1 MWTSAKGDFFCF
13 IPTLSS
19 QTNYLVSVQ
28 ATISDSLYERNNF
41 NVIDYNGIIKPT
53 ILGFN
58 FLVYNVLECEWFLTK
73 N

>member
-53 ILGFN
+53 ILVFN
-58 FLVYNVLECEWFLTK
+58 SSIQCVRM
-73 N
+73 